1 VGDDERGPALRPVVT
16 VFGVTGGVGT
26 TTAAALLAEA
36 MASRGSPVTAVD
48 LNAHAPHLAEA
59 LGVTTPPDGLEAYL
73 RDPARPVLPV
83 DNASLYVVPG
93 LSNLDDLDDLS
104 VGSALTLL
112 DRLRPAALVID
123 VAPVVVDPAVY
134 ASLRF
139 ATDLVLVAEPRP
151 ACLKAARRLRA
162 LFERLGL
169 PWGEATLL
177 VTNTRPGPGTD
188 GPLPRID
195 WYGEI
200 GLSPACE
207 LPYGDLCDRAT
218 RYSALAR
225 LWPLASRFL
234 REAPGRVAGQ
244 EPRS

>member
-1 VGDDERGPALRPVVT
+1 MGDDERGPALRPVVT

-26 TTAAALLAEA
+26 TAAAALLAEA
-36 MASRGSPVTAVD
+36 MASRGPSVTAVD
-48 LNAHAPHLAEA
+48 LNPHAPYLAEA
-59 LGVTTPPDGLEAYL
+59 LGLGAPADGLEAYL
-73 RDPARPVLPV
+73 RERERAALPF
-83 DNASLYVVPG
+83 DNASLYLVPG
-93 LSNLDDLDDLS
+93 LSDLGNLDDLS

-151 ACLKAARRLRA
+151 ACLKAAGRLRA

-169 PWGEATLL
+169 PWDQATLL
-177 VTNTRPGPGTD
+177 VTNTRPGPAGG
-188 GPLPRID
+188 GPWPRID

-218 RYSALAR
+218 RYRALAR
-225 LWPLASRFL
+225 LWPLASRLL
-234 REAPGRVAGQ
+234 RDAPDHAAGH
-244 EPRS
+244 EP